1 MFFYSVCGKKIQ
13 GKIII
18 MEKGVR
24 EYLILEDC
32 EYLICGEMKKLGNR
46 ERIEVFICK
55 KNGEGRAFLFVG
67 KLNRWK

>member
-1 MFFYSVCGKKIQ
+1 
-13 GKIII
+13 

-55 KNGEGRAFLFVG
+55 KMAKAGHSYLLEN
-67 KLNRWK
+67 

>member
-1 MFFYSVCGKKIQ
+1 
-13 GKIII
+13 
-18 MEKGVR
+18 MEKGGR

-32 EYLICGEMKKLGNR
+32 EYLICGEMEKLGNR

-55 KNGEGRAFLFVG
+55 KKGEGRAFLFVG